1 MHSAW
6 QAYLILL
13 NNIIKLFPDSTL
25 LQVHMEALL
34 NEWRATLTDKEKA
47 LHELAAIK
55 LKAEQGEEGDSG
67 SYFPEKCRAFRSWL
81 KAKAQK

>member
-1 MHSAW
+1 
-6 QAYLILL
+6 
-13 NNIIKLFPDSTL
+13 
-25 LQVHMEALL
+25 MEALL

-81 KAKAQK
+81 KGKQAQK

>member
-1 MHSAW
+1 
-6 QAYLILL
+6 
-13 NNIIKLFPDSTL
+13 
-25 LQVHMEALL
+25 MEALL

-67 SYFPEKCRAFRSWL
+67 SYFPEKCRAFRAWL
-81 KAKAQK
+81 KVKEAQK